1 MYEVLLLV
9 ARLSTE
15 AAEYFLRV
23 THKCIHNAQF
33 SGHVNARSVHSIF
46 AGHVN
51 TSIALKGLRNFKTA
65 TWINIQI
72 AMNTLQY
79 VQSRN

>member
-1 MYEVLLLV
+1 MHGVVLLV
-9 ARLSTE
+9 ARLGT

-23 THKCIHNAQF
+23 THKCTHNAQF
-33 SGHVNARSVHSIF
+33 SGHINARSVHNILF
-46 AGHVN
+46 AGRVN

-65 TWINIQI
+65 TWTNIQI
-72 AMNTLQY
+72 TMNTLQY